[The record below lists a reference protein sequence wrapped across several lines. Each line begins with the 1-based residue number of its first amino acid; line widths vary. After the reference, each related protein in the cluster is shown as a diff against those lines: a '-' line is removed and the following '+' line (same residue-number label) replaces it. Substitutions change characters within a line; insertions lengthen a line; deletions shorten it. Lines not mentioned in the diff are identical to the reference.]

1 MGIYKKSSFRY
12 IVAPSSNDKHAKN
25 AVVGQY
31 LQGTMTLAKVR
42 YFNLVL
48 EWAYFTFQFLIYVYL
63 ESFN

>member
-1 MGIYKKSSFRY
+1 MMGICKMISSFRY

-42 YFNLVL
+42 YLNLVL
-48 EWAYFTFQFLIYVYL
+48 GRAQFILTHL
-63 ESFN
+63 N

>member
-1 MGIYKKSSFRY
+1 MMGICENILSFRY

-42 YFNLVL
+42 YFNFGGIFYVSI
-48 EWAYFTFQFLIYVYL
+48 FLR
-63 ESFN
+63 

>member
-1 MGIYKKSSFRY
+1 MGICKMISSFRY

-42 YFNLVL
+42 YFNSGGGV
-48 EWAYFTFQFLIYVYL
+48 FYV
-63 ESFN
+63 SV